1 MEEMKW
7 KNRFKL
13 ACMACTVCFVGLL
26 STGTSAVFT
35 AKSCE
40 EIAREY
46 SQLSSENAALRE
58 KNSQMAHQIE
68 VDTARIGE
76 LENQAQ

>member
-26 STGTSAVFT
+26 STGASAVFT

-46 SQLSSENAALRE
+46 SQLSSNYNALRE
-58 KNSQMAHQIE
+58 KSDQMAHQIE

-76 LENQAQ
+76 LENQPK